1 MGCHYFPPGP
11 QLPSRP
17 LRGLLP
23 ISLLGEQ
30 RRNGCDCEQF
40 AFRSVEAY
48 GALLSS
54 ISFKEFDIH
63 VDFGTLTDRTE
74 LLADDSVYSGRG
86 GNPKN
91 FLSALRKDKW
101 EFQVSTPPIR
111 VASPL
116 VLGRWQ

>member
-1 MGCHYFPPGP
+1 MGVTVNS
-11 QLPSRP
+11 LPSVVLRP
-17 LRGLLP
+17 MGLCSP
-23 ISLLGEQ
+23 RFLLK
-30 RRNGCDCEQF
+30 NLT
-40 AFRSVEAY
+40 Y
-48 GALLSS
+48 
-54 ISFKEFDIH
+54 IY
-63 VDFGTLTDRTE
+63 VDLGTLTDRTE

-116 VLGRWQ
+116 VLGALTIISKKHIFIVNCIVCYFNFILAL